1 VKLHELHARSLE
13 STLILADE
21 SLLRMRRLLREAG
34 QEGIVRQVTNTMNED
49 ARHDLIGAIDEL
61 ARDFQSFAAD
71 FSLEQHDLDLRR
83 VLDAELSSLW
93 VDLQDCRPDRMKGYG
108 QTFTPEAGA
117 LLENRIERLLARI
130 EAIRTTLLK
139 S

>member
-1 VKLHELHARSLE
+1 MKLHELHARSLE
-13 STLILADE
+13 STMILADE
-21 SLLRMRRLLREAG
+21 SVLRMLRLLRDGG
-34 QEGIVRQVTNTMNED
+34 QQGIVRRVINTMSEGARRDLTD
-49 ARHDLIGAIDEL
+49 AIGAL
-61 ARDFQSFAAD
+61 ARDFRSFAAD

-108 QTFTPEAGA
+108 QTFAPEAGA